1 MSLRVISGSAKGMKL
16 KPVPGDSTRPIMD
29 RAKESLFN
37 IIGPDIIE
45 SVFLDL
51 FGGTGSVGIEALSR
65 GAEHVVFNEL
75 DRKALKT
82 IRENLTHTR
91 LNSNATITQRNAFN
105 VVNQPPDR
113 LYHYV
118 YVAPPQYKE
127 MWIKI
132 MQSLDQNP
140 TWHNDDTVVI
150 VQIAPKEYDR
160 HLTFTH
166 LNEYDQRKYG
176 QTMFLFYEF
185 VQNEDDTQADQELEN

>member
-29 RAKESLFN
+29 RAKEALFN
-37 IIGPDIIE
+37 IISQDIVE
-45 SVFLDL
+45 AVFLDL

-65 GAEHVVFNEL
+65 GADQAVFIEI

-82 IRENLTHTR
+82 IRENLAHTR
-91 LNSNATITQRNAFN
+91 LNDKALVIQRSAFD
-105 VVNQPPDR
+105 VVDQAPDR
-113 LYHYV
+113 LYHYI

-132 MQSLDQNP
+132 MQSLDNNLK
-140 TWHNDDTVVI
+140 WHNPDTIVI

-160 HLTFTH
+160 SLKFKHLT
-166 LNEYDQRKYG
+166 EYDQRKYG

-185 VQNEDDTQADQELEN
+185 VQNEDKAQIDQELEN